1 MIDFANNV
9 YLIIV
14 WLFIIYSVAVFV
26 VYFWIGIYAFGAVRR
41 YKKENTFTDYGIIAS
56 NPNAPSF
63 SLIAPA
69 YNEGLTI
76 VDNVRSLLSLYYHN
90 VEIIIVNDG
99 SKDDSITKL
108 IDAYDL
114 QRVSFFVQGSIQTKP
129 IKGIY
134 KSKNPA
140 FKKLLVVDK
149 ENGGK
154 ADALNVGINVSS
166 GQYLVCIDVDCILEQ
181 DAILKLAKPFLD
193 QTIKK
198 VIACGGVIRLANNCT
213 IEDGKVVTVNLPKSR
228 LGKAQALEYIRAF
241 VLGRMAWSRASGLI
255 LISGAFGA
263 FDREV
268 VLKCGGY
275 DTATV
280 GEDMELVVRM
290 RRFMEEAG
298 EPYEVV
304 NIPEPLCWT
313 EAPESKEILSRQRNR
328 WMRGTMETLW
338 KHRKLMFNP
347 KYGKLG
353 MVSLPYWLFFEFLGP
368 LIEFL
373 GYLIF
378 VAFLLLGIVNWS
390 FFFVLSALVI
400 SSGILYSVYAV
411 LVDLVGR
418 QVYTKRKDFIALI
431 ATAIAEPFYFHPLTV
446 KAGVSGVLDYFKK
459 SHSWGE
465 MTRQG
470 FSQSQK
476 QMSRKEKLILFAK
489 SALNSWG
496 NISIVFIILYIIGVF
511 VEWIWYKRSFNTID
525 TFSVLKYLLID
536 NMIFLFRFL
545 AVLAGVYFILRSIK
559 EKLAN
564 IFVILVATLIITG
577 QYAMFLYFTETK
589 NILGADLFYY
599 SWAEITQILKS
610 SAMLNLKNIALIV
623 LLTAFISIAFTF
635 VTKWAFKSWYIG
647 VVAVLLGVVAFAIP
661 TTNLQSSFTGSEFA
675 QNAVKSKLSYFIGS
689 GVENYMG
696 NHPEMFNWLYAGLD
710 TGKEQE
716 GSQDQYPFLKDE
728 DTEDF
733 LGNYFHRADKVPN
746 VVVIIVEGLGH
757 AYSAPNGYV
766 GNVTPFI
773 DSLRNKSLYWD
784 HNLSSSGRTFAAL
797 PSISGSLPF
806 GQNGF
811 LEIENTPQHFNLF
824 NVLGSNGFETGF
836 FYGGDVTFDRM
847 DKFLKYSKVEHIV
860 DQRSFGKS
868 YKKLPQSNGES
879 WGYEDQAVLAKML
892 EVQKVADRPYF
903 SMILTLST
911 HNPFL
916 VNNTAFYENRFD
928 EHVKSGRITNSQK
941 NWALQYK
948 KQLVTVMNLDHAIE
962 VFFKAYRKRSDF
974 ANTIFIITGDH
985 SMPEIAFQE
994 KIDRYR
1000 VPLIIYSPLLKQPQR
1015 FENIVSHFDIA
1026 PSILAYYRKNYGLK
1040 TPAKV
1045 AWMGKGLG
1053 DNIGINDKSFPL
1065 MQSKDQLADFIAG
1078 SYYLNQNSLFKINFN
1093 DDELIENEAQKNKI
1107 KKQFDHFKTKNR
1119 TFYSTKKLI
1128 PDSLVIQFLNV
1139 DK

>member
-193 QTIKK
+193 QTTKK
-198 VIACGGVIRLANNCT
+198 VIACGGVIRLANNCK

-313 EAPESKEILSRQRNR
+313 EVPESKEILSRQRNR

-373 GYLIF
+373 GYVIF
-378 VAFLLLGIVNWS
+378 VVFLLLGIVNWS

-431 ATAIAEPFYFHPLTV
+431 ATAVAEPFSFHPLTV
-446 KAGVSGVLDYFKK
+446 KAGVSGFLDYFKK
-459 SHSWGE
+459 SHAWGE

-489 SALNSWG
+489 SSLNRWG
-496 NISIVFIILYIIGVF
+496 SISTVFIILYIIGVV

-525 TFSVLKYLLID
+525 TVSVLKYLLID
-536 NMIFLFRFL
+536 NTLFLFRFL
-545 AVLAGVYFILRSIK
+545 AVLAGVYFIIRSIK

-564 IFVILVATLIITG
+564 VFVIVVATLIIIG

-599 SWAEITQILKS
+599 TWTEITQILKS
-610 SAMLNLKNIALIV
+610 SGMLKVENIALIV
-623 LLTAFISIAFTF
+623 LLAGATAIPFAFA
-635 VTKWAFKSWYIG
+635 TKWSFKSWYTG

-661 TTNLQSSFTGSEFA
+661 TTNLQSSFSGSELA

-689 GVENYMG
+689 GVENYVR
-696 NHPEMFNWLYAGLD
+696 NHPEMFNWLNAGLD
-710 TGKEQE
+710 TGEEQE
-716 GSQDQYPFLKDE
+716 GSQNQYPFLKDE

-733 LGNYFHRADKVPN
+733 LGNYFHKADKAPN

-766 GNVTPFI
+766 GNFTPFI

-797 PSISGSLPF
+797 PTISGSLPF

-847 DKFLKYSKVEHIV
+847 DKFLEYSKVENIV

-916 VNNTAFYENRFD
+916 INNTAFYEKRFH

-941 NWALQYK
+941 TWALQYK
-948 KQLVTVMNLDHAIE
+948 KQLVAVMNLDHAIE
-962 VFFKAYRKRSDF
+962 GFFKAYRKRSDF

-985 SMPEIAFQE
+985 SMPEIPFQE

-1000 VPLIIYSPLLKQPQR
+1000 VPLIIYSPLLKQPQH
-1015 FENIVSHFDIA
+1015 FENTVNHFDIA

-1053 DNIGINDKSFPL
+1053 DNIEINHKGFPL
-1065 MQSKDQLADFIAG
+1065 MQSKDLLVDFIAG
-1078 SYYLNQNSLFKINFN
+1078 SYYLNQNNLFKINFN
-1093 DDELIENEAQKNKI
+1093 DDELIENEEQKNKI

-1128 PDSLVIQFLNV
+1128 PDSLVIQFLNT